1 MLEGAAF
8 SAKGQLPCAVFLKA
22 PVIVVMTPVLDLVP
36 LLSLVPASLQALRR
50 EPRRDALFW
59 AAMGIAVGGLVA
71 RVAVHIAG
79 PWQTS
84 FAASLWATLAV
95 SALLYGGVAAI
106 TAQAW
111 RLAPL
116 LAGYLFLLGSI
127 AVLWQAAPGPFLDAD
142 PQIEGWIAAHIAV
155 SVVTYGL
162 VTIAA
167 VAALGAF
174 VQERALKRRRP
185 TMLARILPSV
195 ADCEFLVVRLLAI
208 GEAVLAFGLV
218 TGMVLAYRETG
229 QILPFDHKTVF
240 TVAAFVVIA
249 GMLLAH
255 YRSGMRGR
263 RAARMV
269 LLAYLL
275 LTLGYPGVKFVTDV
289 LMA

>member
-1 MLEGAAF
+1 MPRAGSLRRLLEALAN
-8 SAKGQLPCAVFLKA
+8 
-22 PVIVVMTPVLDLVP
+22 VVMDLVFNLLP
-36 LLSLVPASLQALRR
+36 LLLLAPASLQALRR

-59 AAMGIAVGGLVA
+59 ASIGVAAGGLVA
-71 RVAVHIAG
+71 RVTVHIAE
-79 PWQTS
+79 PWQTG

-95 SALLYGGVAAI
+95 SALLYAGVATMA
-106 TAQAW
+106 AQAW

-116 LAGYLFLLGSI
+116 LGGYMVLLGLI
-127 AVLWQAAPGPFLDAD
+127 AVVWQAAPGRPLNAN

-167 VAALGAF
+167 VAALAAF

-185 TMLARILPSV
+185 TALTRILPPV
-195 ADCEFLVVRLLAI
+195 ADCEFLVVRLLMI
-208 GEAVLAFGLV
+208 GEGVLAISLV

-240 TVAAFVVIA
+240 TLAAFVAIA
-249 GMLLAH
+249 GLLVAH

-263 RAARMV
+263 RAARVV

>member
-1 MLEGAAF
+1 MNL
-8 SAKGQLPCAVFLKA
+8 
-22 PVIVVMTPVLDLVP
+22 VLDLLP
-36 LLSLVPASLQALRR
+36 LFTPVPASLQVLRR

-59 AAMGIAVGGLVA
+59 AAILVAAVGPVA

-79 PWQTS
+79 PWQTD

-95 SALLYGGVAAI
+95 SALLYAGVAAI
-106 TAQAW
+106 AAQAW

-116 LAGYLFLLGSI
+116 LAAYMFLLGLI
-127 AVLWQAAPGPFLDAD
+127 AVVWQAAPGRPLHAD
-142 PQIEGWIAAHIAV
+142 PEIEGWIAAHIAV

-167 VAALGAF
+167 VAALAAF
-174 VQERALKRRRP
+174 VQERALKRRRS
-185 TMLARILPSV
+185 TALTRVLPPV
-195 ADCEFLVVRLLAI
+195 ADCEFLVVRLLMI
-208 GEAVLAFGLV
+208 GEGVLSIGLV
-218 TGMVLAYRETG
+218 TGMILAYRETG
-229 QILPFDHKTVF
+229 QILPFDHKTVL

-249 GMLLAH
+249 GLLVAH

-263 RAARMV
+263 RAARVV

-275 LTLGYPGVKFVTDV
+275 LTLGYPGVKFVSDV